1 MGCGHHVIYGVWT
14 PCHLWGVDT
23 MSFMGCGHHVIY
35 GVWTPCHLLQC
46 LGSVDIL
53 RNNRGG
59 EGGVPKRLMH
69 DYGGEG
75 G

>member
-1 MGCGHHVIYGVWT
+1 
-14 PCHLWGVDT
+14 

-59 EGGVPKRLMH
+59 GGGVPKRLMH